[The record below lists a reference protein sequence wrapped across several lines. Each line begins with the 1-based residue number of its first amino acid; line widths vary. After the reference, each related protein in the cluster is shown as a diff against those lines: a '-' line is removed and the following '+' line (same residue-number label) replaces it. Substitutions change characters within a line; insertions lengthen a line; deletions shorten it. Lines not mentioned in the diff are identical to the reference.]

1 MCELYMCVFV
11 SISNTSVTPDVGR
24 RNLDKTIHQ
33 GATHFSK
40 KNQLDETAS
49 IIQHCTRPLN
59 KSLAAAGHR
68 WDKLSLGRVSLH
80 GL

>member
-1 MCELYMCVFV
+1 MSLQGWAEGISTGQSIMV
-11 SISNTSVTPDVGR
+11 SYI
-24 RNLDKTIHQ
+24 
-33 GATHFSK
+33 FYEK

-68 WDKLSLGRVSLH
+68 RDKLPLGRVSLH
-80 GL
+80 CI

>member
-1 MCELYMCVFV
+1 MNCICMFSFPSAIQV
-11 SISNTSVTPDVGR
+11 SLQMWAEGSSTRQSMRGPHIFP
-24 RNLDKTIHQ
+24 
-33 GATHFSK
+33 K

-68 WDKLSLGRVSLH
+68 RDKLSLGRVSLH